1 MIKEKE
7 ILTNKVF
14 RELEKNTNRIQI
26 HQGGTRSGKTY
37 NILLWIIFS
46 YCQQNKGKTVTICR
60 KTFPALR
67 ATVMRDF
74 FDILK
79 THEMYNEE
87 VHQLTTSEYFFNTN
101 RIEFISLDAPTK
113 IRGRK
118 RDLLF
123 VNEGNELIWEDWK
136 QLLFRTKDRIIL
148 DFNPSDEFHWLYDK
162 VMTRDDATLCISTYK
177 DNPFLGKE
185 IVEEIERLRDTDIN
199 AWNVYG
205 LGQRGQNRS
214 LVFQF
219 QTTEA
224 IPEQA
229 KLISY
234 GLDFGFTNDATSM
247 VASYLLGDSIYIKE
261 LLYRTNM
268 TNSDIAD
275 HFGSLGL
282 DRRDEIF
289 CDSAEPKSVEEL
301 HRLGWNT
308 KSTYKGE
315 INLGID
321 ILRRYKLIVLDTS
334 LNVIKEMRNY
344 KFIEDKNGNLT
355 NKPEDKF
362 NHSLDALRYS
372 VLNKLSR
379 PNYGKYA
386 VR

>member
-1 MIKEKE
+1 
-7 ILTNKVF
+7 
-14 RELEKNTNRIQI
+14 
-26 HQGGTRSGKTY
+26 
-37 NILLWIIFS
+37 
-46 YCQQNKGKTVTICR
+46 
-60 KTFPALR
+60 
-67 ATVMRDF
+67 
-74 FDILK
+74 
-79 THEMYNEE
+79 
-87 VHQLTTSEYFFNTN
+87 
-101 RIEFISLDAPTK
+101 
-113 IRGRK
+113 
-118 RDLLF
+118 
-123 VNEGNELIWEDWK
+123 
-136 QLLFRTKDRIIL
+136 
-148 DFNPSDEFHWLYDK
+148 
-162 VMTRDDATLCISTYK
+162 
-177 DNPFLGKE
+177 
-185 IVEEIERLRDTDIN
+185 
-199 AWNVYG
+199 
-205 LGQRGQNRS
+205 
-214 LVFQF
+214 
-219 QTTEA
+219 
-224 IPEQA
+224 
-229 KLISY
+229 
-234 GLDFGFTNDATSM
+234 LDFGFTNDATSM